1 MTYDNS
7 AVNAYLGGFGA
18 GTSGDTTLAR
28 DTTFVDTTSKI
39 ACDGNVTSV
48 SLTMFYT
55 DTWPATSAK
64 IKLLREKG
72 AAEYDVIY
80 DQDITDEY
88 NALTSGAVDIMTKT
102 VDWDVLE
109 GDLFAAYIILTID
122 VARGIRAIS
131 LTDGNIKS
139 ISGDVTS
146 RTSIEDYTDNAG
158 TTLQFSA
165 TGTTTNFLMT
175 SNENPSGGNHANG
188 DIIPLS
194 VPTNDKYYIIME
206 DVSVPHGESLTIN
219 LQRTSS
225 GGASISDRKIVL
237 DFTDYDPDNPSS
249 GDGLIK
255 FTTST
260 DVVISTQDIIP
271 AEVFSNKGFTFM
283 YWVDMTSDTTSEELF
298 YTNYNQGMGLTNGDI
313 KCVDYHERA
322 RTNRTATNFVRA
334 YITQNTGSGASV
346 GKFVVARKPILCIGD
361 SYVSSYNDVFTR
373 LNRVGRNLL
382 TSFSENRYIINGGIQ
397 GNKLLVDAIGVVKSI
412 REHWNKRLNSDLD
425 GNIDG
430 SDRQD
435 WVGMRDVVTIFVNGP
450 CINDIVSSANGLT
463 LNEEEQRALSVRL
476 AGDIARMAGEAGFND
491 STRITTGGANEVV
504 YVGVCP
510 NTAGIDAEANAEIK
524 RIIDNL
530 NPSIKI
536 YAVLAQM
543 PFVDCSDLGD
553 YLSDGTHLTTE
564 GDQILADRIVA
575 AYENNLIPIGE
586 RLNTGIGSTIIKGK
600 I

>member
-1 MTYDNS
+1 M
-7 AVNAYLGGFGA
+7 
-18 GTSGDTTLAR
+18 
-28 DTTFVDTTSKI
+28 
-39 ACDGNVTSV
+39 
-48 SLTMFYT
+48 
-55 DTWPATSAK
+55 
-64 IKLLREKG
+64 
-72 AAEYDVIY
+72 
-80 DQDITDEY
+80 
-88 NALTSGAVDIMTKT
+88 
-102 VDWDVLE
+102 
-109 GDLFAAYIILTID
+109 
-122 VARGIRAIS
+122 
-131 LTDGNIKS
+131 
-139 ISGDVTS
+139 
-146 RTSIEDYTDNAG
+146 
-158 TTLQFSA
+158 
-165 TGTTTNFLMT
+165 
-175 SNENPSGGNHANG
+175 
-188 DIIPLS
+188 
-194 VPTNDKYYIIME
+194 
-206 DVSVPHGESLTIN
+206 
-219 LQRTSS
+219 
-225 GGASISDRKIVL
+225 
-237 DFTDYDPDNPSS
+237 
-249 GDGLIK
+249 
-255 FTTST
+255 
-260 DVVISTQDIIP
+260 
-271 AEVFSNKGFTFM
+271 
-283 YWVDMTSDTTSEELF
+283 
-298 YTNYNQGMGLTNGDI
+298 
-313 KCVDYHERA
+313 
-322 RTNRTATNFVRA
+322 
-334 YITQNTGSGASV
+334 
-346 GKFVVARKPILCIGD
+346 
-361 SYVSSYNDVFTR
+361 
-373 LNRVGRNLL
+373 
-382 TSFSENRYIINGGIQ
+382 GGIQ